1 MEENLTSHILS
12 FQSREGEWFQ
22 VCRIQP
28 EDYWNI
34 CNMIV
39 ANEDR
44 LQTFFP
50 STKAANLTPDL
61 SKRFAQVKSKQFDEN
76 EEYLFVLK
84 PVDSRRIIGLIYIK
98 ELDWSSNTTPPVIKL
113 CVAVLNAMCQYEHI
127 LENSA
132 SLTPIHLR
140 KILIRCAFQGNLP
153 GLSTDSLKVLQDSLH
168 TPPPTSIQASDRIAI
183 AFDPTLSHPISCP
196 WGLMNSL
203 NCCGQSHVGTH
214 PDENL

>member
-98 ELDWSSNTTPPVIKL
+98 ELDWSTKQGEFAYCIDYNYEGKGITSKVVDKLTIYAFESLGLITLQIITHKTNVSSVKVAEKCNFTWIKTLKGSFTPPGKEP
-113 CVAVLNAMCQYEHI
+113 LNMELYE
-127 LENSA
+127 
-132 SLTPIHLR
+132 R
-140 KILIRCAFQGNLP
+140 YKI
-153 GLSTDSLKVLQDSLH
+153 
-168 TPPPTSIQASDRIAI
+168 
-183 AFDPTLSHPISCP
+183 
-196 WGLMNSL
+196 
-203 NCCGQSHVGTH
+203 
-214 PDENL
+214 